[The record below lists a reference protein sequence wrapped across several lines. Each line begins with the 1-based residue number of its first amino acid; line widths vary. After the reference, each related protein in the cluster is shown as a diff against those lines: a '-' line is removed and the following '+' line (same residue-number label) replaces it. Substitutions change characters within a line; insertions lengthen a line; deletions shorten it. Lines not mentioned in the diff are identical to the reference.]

1 MSFSDAL
8 ILGVFCNFLV
18 CIAVW
23 ISFAAKTPAGKAVG
37 LFFPPPLCGG
47 FFRFFIANTAMLRY
61 NIYDR
66 FVDEFILY

>member
-1 MSFSDAL
+1 
-8 ILGVFCNFLV
+8 
-18 CIAVW
+18 
-23 ISFAAKTPAGKAVG
+23 VG

-47 FFRFFIANTAMLRY
+47 FFCFFIANTAMLRY